1 MCLSVFKTKSLDGTL
16 HNHGH
21 RNAPCPGSNR
31 LPLIIDADVLSSTG
45 VINIPDSSAD
55 ASFEDSTDST
65 HPLIKVTKL
74 SLNPVAHPIYK
85 GQLIKRIPKA
95 ARRCCADLLRSLLQ
109 DVVDNPDSSVKWT
122 NLFNFGSSILR
133 KPVRGGKSR
142 NLSKTIMKRVTDLKD
157 GKTNTDEL
165 CSFQQKPNKTDKV
178 RNLANAVASKLEDGN
193 FKAALRLIC
202 SDDTPA
208 LTTKILTRRC

>member
-1 MCLSVFKTKSLDGTL
+1 M
-16 HNHGH
+16 
-21 RNAPCPGSNR
+21 PGSNR

-55 ASFEDSTDST
+55 ASSEDSTYST
-65 HPLIKVTKL
+65 HPSIKVSKT
-74 SLNPVAHPIYK
+74 SHSPVDHPIYK
-85 GQLIKRIPKA
+85 GQLIKRFQK

-109 DVVDNPDSSVKWT
+109 DVVDNPDSSIKWT

-133 KPVRGGKSR
+133 KPFSGEKSR

-157 GKTNTDEL
+157 GNTNTDEL
-165 CSFQQKPNKTDKV
+165 SSFQPKPNKTDKD

-193 FKAALRLIC
+193 LKAALHLIC

-208 LTTKILTRRC
+208 PDNQDILSRRC